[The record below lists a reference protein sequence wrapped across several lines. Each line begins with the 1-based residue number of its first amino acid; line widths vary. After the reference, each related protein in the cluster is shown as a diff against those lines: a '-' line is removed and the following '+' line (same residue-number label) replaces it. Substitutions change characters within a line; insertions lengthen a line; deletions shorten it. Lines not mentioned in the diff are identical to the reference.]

1 MNTISLILSAAAS
14 GGAVAAWV
22 GHYRARDRR
31 RATAALCLFTLFSV
45 MAVLRCQ
52 G

>member
-14 GGAVAAWV
+14 GGAMAAWV
-22 GHYRARDRR
+22 GHYRARDGR
-31 RATAALCLFTLFSV
+31 RATAALILFALFALV
-45 MAVLRCQ
+45 TVLRCR